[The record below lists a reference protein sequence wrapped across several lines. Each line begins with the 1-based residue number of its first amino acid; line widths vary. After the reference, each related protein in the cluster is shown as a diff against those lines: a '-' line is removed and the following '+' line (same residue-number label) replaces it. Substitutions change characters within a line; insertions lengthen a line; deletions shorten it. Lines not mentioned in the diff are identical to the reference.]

1 VLINLAILAAG
12 FVILYY
18 GAEWLVRGSS
28 NISYILGVNPVIIG
42 LTIVAFGTS
51 LPELMVCLVAMF
63 RESNDIA
70 VGNIIG
76 SNIANIGLVLA
87 TGAFL
92 FPIAI
97 QRRTSRRDI
106 PIMFIFMFLL
116 IGMSLDGM
124 LGKGEGL
131 ILILGLIAFT
141 WYCIRTAS
149 TDEEEAREVVKETE
163 DLLNK
168 SSSLKFEIFITAIGI
183 IGVLVGAYF
192 LVESAT
198 AIARALHISELVI
211 GMTVVA
217 VGTSLPELAT
227 TIVAAFRKHSD
238 IAVGDVIGSNI
249 FNIGSVMGLTS
260 LSYPVSISPEILK
273 WEMMIMLAFSLAI
286 IPSAVTGKMGR
297 VTGGGILTCYFL
309 FILKQSGIL

>member
-1 VLINLAILAAG
+1 MLINLAILAAG

-238 IAVGDVIGSNI
+238 IAVGNVIGSNI